1 MQKEGERGERK
12 EGRKWEEFQIIMKMA
27 KVNNGHIW
35 GHACT
40 VQCTCSFLT
49 GEMLTKY
56 ISMTNTTSHITENI
70 INFDSEGNVV
80 GNYDALNFQHNTSSD
95 CTEPC
100 YNNKSGRMEK

>member
-1 MQKEGERGERK
+1 
-12 EGRKWEEFQIIMKMA
+12 MKMA

-40 VQCTCSFLT
+40 VHCTCSFLS

-56 ISMTNTTSHITENI
+56 ISMTNTTSRITENM
-70 INFDSEGNVV
+70 INFDSEGNVA
-80 GNYDALNFQHNTSSD
+80 GNYDVLNFQHNTSSD

-100 YNNKSGRMEK
+100 YNMIKVGAWKNNQLTLFNEKHKVRTLATL